1 MENLITIEQERFE
14 KSLSNVNRQGGDWMD
29 RDVQDVKKKK
39 IGWSEIWMRE
49 KPKTTAKRLS
59 FMSGRLG
66 RVLKKV
72 E

>member
-39 IGWSEIWMRE
+39 LVGW
-49 KPKTTAKRLS
+49 KY
-59 FMSGRLG
+59 G
-66 RVLKKV
+66 
-72 E
+72 